1 MAREI
6 VVSWVGRKRSGIDAL
21 CSDYAGRI
29 AKVSKV
35 RDMVLKPASGP
46 DGVRIEK
53 EGATLL
59 SSIPDPSYLVVLDRR
74 GKSLSSLEFSR
85 KLSKLREE
93 WPHPLVFAIGSDLGL
108 SREVLDASRWR
119 LSFGPMTMPHELAR
133 LVLYEQIYRAL
144 AIQQGIKYHRVPLDG
159 H

>member
-1 MAREI
+1 MSREI
-6 VVSWVGRKRSGIDAL
+6 VVTWVGRKRPRFDAL
-21 CSDYAGRI
+21 CSHYADRI

-35 RDMVLKPASGP
+35 RELVLRPGSGP
-46 DGVRIEK
+46 DGVRIDK
-53 EGATLL
+53 EGASILTA
-59 SSIPDPSYLVVLDRR
+59 IPDPSYLVVLDRR
-74 GKSLSSLEFSR
+74 GRLLSSLEFSR
-85 KLSKLREE
+85 KLGRLREE

-108 SREVLDASRWR
+108 SREVLEASRWR
-119 LSFGPMTMPHELAR
+119 LSLGPMTMPHELAR